1 MKKILLLSII
11 LIGTTVFAS
20 PASDIIPSD
29 EPVVVT
35 RETQDEEVQKEDA
48 KQSEETVKQ
57 DKTNSQKTTKTK
69 SKKTGN
75 ATQKQTEQK
84 PVGLKIFI
92 NDKSKPK
99 AKAKN
104 PKNSKQNKKKQTCQ
118 GPCSGAGYVD
128 LKYLK

>member
-20 PASDIIPSD
+20 PASDIIPGD

-57 DKTNSQKTTKTK
+57 KKTS
-69 SKKTGN
+69 SKKIIR
-75 ATQKQTEQK
+75 
-84 PVGLKIFI
+84 L
-92 NDKSKPK
+92 
-99 AKAKN
+99 
-104 PKNSKQNKKKQTCQ
+104 
-118 GPCSGAGYVD
+118 
-128 LKYLK
+128 

>member
-35 RETQDEEVQKEDA
+35 RETQDEEVQKEDT
-48 KQSEETVKQ
+48 KQSEDTVKQ
-57 DKTNSQKTTKTK
+57 EKTNSPKTTKTK

-75 ATQKQTEQK
+75 ATQKQSEPK

-99 AKAKN
+99 AKN
-104 PKNSKQNKKKQTCQ
+104 PKNSKQNKKKQTRQ
-118 GPCSGAGYVD
+118 GPCGGGGYVD
-128 LKYLK
+128 LKYPR

>member
-35 RETQDEEVQKEDA
+35 RETQDEEVQKEDT

-57 DKTNSQKTTKTK
+57 EKTK

-75 ATQKQTEQK
+75 ATQKQSEPK

-99 AKAKN
+99 AKN
-104 PKNSKQNKKKQTCQ
+104 PKNSKQNKKKQTRQ
-118 GPCSGAGYVD
+118 GPCGGGGYVD
-128 LKYLK
+128 LKYPR

>member
-48 KQSEETVKQ
+48 KQPEETVKQ
-57 DKTNSQKTTKTK
+57 EKTNSQKTSKPK

-75 ATQKQTEQK
+75 ATQKQTGPK

-99 AKAKN
+99 AKN
-104 PKNSKQNKKKQTCQ
+104 PKNSNPKKKKQTCTEH
-118 GPCSGAGYVD
+118 CSGAGYVD